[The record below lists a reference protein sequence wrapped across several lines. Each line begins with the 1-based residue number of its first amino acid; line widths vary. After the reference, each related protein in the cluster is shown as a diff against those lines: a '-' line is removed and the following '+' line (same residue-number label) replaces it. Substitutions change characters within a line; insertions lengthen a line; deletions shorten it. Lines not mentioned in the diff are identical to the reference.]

1 MRILVTGATGFIGG
15 YLSRQLVSRGHN
27 VRALVRR
34 LSPSLSENGIEL
46 TLGDITDPE
55 SVQKAVTG
63 TTDIFHLA
71 TQRDEW
77 GTPDSTFQ
85 QVNVEGTGHL
95 LEAAFKVGVKRFV
108 YCSSVGVARQPGNL
122 NADETFPYVE
132 ASSQVVYH
140 RTKTLAEQDVLAAA
154 HSGKVQAL
162 VVRPVIT
169 YGPGDQTGMVT
180 QLLDRLARGRFLPV
194 GNGRNHVDLAY
205 VDDIVSGI
213 VLAWEGGTVGQVYIL
228 SGQRPYLM
236 RDVLAAAYGILGKN
250 GPGPIYV
257 PTEIAKVVAGC
268 MERMW
273 GMMSRR
279 PPVTK
284 DAVATLTVDRGFS
297 HARARKELG
306 YQPRVSL
313 EQGLQRTQEWLRNSK
328 PPR

>member
-1 MRILVTGATGFIGG
+1 
-15 YLSRQLVSRGHN
+15 
-27 VRALVRR
+27 VRR
-34 LSPSLSENGIEL
+34 INPLLSENGIEL
-46 TLGDITDPE
+46 TQGDITDPD

-71 TQRDEW
+71 AQRDVW
-77 GTPDSTFQ
+77 GTPDSTFL
-85 QVNVEGTGHL
+85 QVNVEGTRIL
-95 LEAAFKVGVKRFV
+95 LEAASKVGVKRFL
-108 YCSSVGVARQPGNL
+108 YCSSVGVARQPGNIE
-122 NADETFPYVE
+122 ADETLPYVE
-132 ASSQVVYH
+132 SSSQVAYH

-205 VDDIVSGI
+205 VDDIVTGI
-213 VLAWEGGTVGQVYIL
+213 VLAWERGTVGRVYIL
-228 SGQRPYLM
+228 SGPRPYLM
-236 RDVLAAAYGILGKN
+236 REVLAAVYRVLGKN
-250 GPGPIYV
+250 GPGLVYV
-257 PTEIAKVVAGC
+257 PSEMANVVAEWT
-268 MERMW
+268 ERIW
-273 GMMSRR
+273 GMMSRH

-306 YQPRVSL
+306 YSPRASL
-313 EQGLQRTQEWLRNSK
+313 EQGLKRTLDWLQNTEISR
-328 PPR
+328 

>member
-1 MRILVTGATGFIGG
+1 
-15 YLSRQLVSRGHN
+15 
-27 VRALVRR
+27 VRR
-34 LSPSLSENGIEL
+34 FSPLLSENGIEL
-46 TLGDITDPE
+46 TQGDITDPD

-71 TQRDEW
+71 AQRDVW
-77 GTPDSTFQ
+77 GTPDSTFL
-85 QVNVEGTGHL
+85 QVNVEGTRIL
-95 LEAAFKVGVKRFV
+95 LEAASKVGVKRFL
-108 YCSSVGVARQPGNL
+108 YCSSVGVARQPGNIE
-122 NADETFPYVE
+122 ADETLPYVE
-132 ASSQVVYH
+132 SSSQVAYH

-205 VDDIVSGI
+205 VDDIVTGI
-213 VLAWEGGTVGQVYIL
+213 VLAWERGTVGRVYIL
-228 SGQRPYLM
+228 SGPHPYLM
-236 RDVLAAAYGILGKN
+236 REVLEAAYRVLEKN
-250 GPGPIYV
+250 GPGLVYV
-257 PTEIAKVVAGC
+257 PSEMANVVAEWT
-268 MERMW
+268 ERIW
-273 GMMSRR
+273 GMMSRH

-306 YQPRVSL
+306 YSPRASL
-313 EQGLQRTQEWLRNSK
+313 EQGLKRTLDWLQNTEISR
-328 PPR
+328 